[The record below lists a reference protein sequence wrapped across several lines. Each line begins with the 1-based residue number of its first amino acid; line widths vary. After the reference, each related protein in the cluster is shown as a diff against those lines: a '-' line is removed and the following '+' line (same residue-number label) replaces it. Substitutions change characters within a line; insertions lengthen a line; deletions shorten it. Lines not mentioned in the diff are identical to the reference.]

1 MSKGKILFK
10 ISGSIAAYKSAY
22 IISKLVQ
29 NGYEVK
35 AVMSEAAFEF
45 IGRATIEGLT
55 GHAVY
60 TDSFESGR
68 MMSHIDLCKW
78 ADLTLIAPATANT
91 INKLSA
97 GIGDNLLTSLF
108 LAHEWNK
115 PYLIAPAMNTKMYN
129 HPATKKSM
137 EKLISWGVKILQTD
151 TGYLACGD
159 EGEGKL
165 LDPDKIF
172 SAVENELNNST
183 KNNISVLITSGGTKE
198 NIDNVRYISNM
209 SSGKTAAAIADHF
222 IMNNYNVT
230 YLHAEDAIL
239 PAGECSKIT
248 YKSFNDLNEACRK
261 LLSENNFET
270 MIHLAA
276 VSDYSVS
283 EIEADGKSE
292 KYPLTSKLSSDISE
306 IKLTLKSNFK
316 IIDRI
321 KGYSKNKDLILVGF
335 KLVSGINGSESAA
348 KIEAIFK
355 NAAADYVVMNDLS
368 DRINTV
374 QQNFKIYGKN
384 GLQDSVDT
392 SKELAA
398 KLETIISAK
407 KK

>member
-1 MSKGKILFK
+1 MSKGKILIT

-22 IISKLVQ
+22 LISRLVQ

-35 AVMSEAAFEF
+35 AVMSEAAFKF

-60 TDSFESGR
+60 TDSFESGK

-78 ADLTLIAPATANT
+78 ADLTLLAPATANT
-91 INKLSA
+91 INKLAA

-137 EKLISWGVKILQTD
+137 ETLSKWGVKILETG

-172 SAVENELNNST
+172 TAVENELNSPVQSNL
-183 KNNISVLITSGGTKE
+183 SVLITSGGTKE
-198 NIDNVRYISNM
+198 NIDNVRYLSNM
-209 SSGKTAAAIADHF
+209 STGKTAAAISDYF
-222 IMNNYNVT
+222 IASNYNVT
-230 YLHAEDAIL
+230 YLHAEDAAL
-239 PAGECSKIT
+239 PGGTCSKISFR
-248 YKSFNDLNEACRK
+248 SFNDLNEAIK
-261 LLSENNFET
+261 VLLSGNNFDAV
-270 MIHLAA
+270 IHLAA
-276 VSDYSVS
+276 VSDYSIS
-283 EIEADGKSE
+283 KIESDGKPE
-292 KYPLTSKLSSDISE
+292 ACPLKSKLNSDISE

-316 IIDRI
+316 IIDRL
-321 KGYSKNKDLILVGF
+321 KGYSKNKNLKLVGF
-335 KLVSGINGSESAA
+335 KLVSGPKEVDSIV
-348 KIEAIFK
+348 KIESIFK
-355 NAAADYVVMNDLS
+355 NANADYVVINDLS

-374 QQNFKIYGKN
+374 QQNFKIYGKD
-384 GLQDSVDT
+384 GLRDSVDT
-392 SKELAA
+392 SEELAA
-398 KLETIISAK
+398 NLVTIISAK
-407 KK
+407 NK

>member
-1 MSKGKILFK
+1 MSKGKILIK

-22 IISKLVQ
+22 LISKLVQ

-60 TDSFESGR
+60 TSSFESGK

-78 ADLTLIAPATANT
+78 ADLTLLAPATANT

-108 LAHEWNK
+108 LAHEWDK
-115 PYLIAPAMNTKMYN
+115 PYLVAPAMNTKMYN
-129 HPATKKSM
+129 HPATKKSIDT
-137 EKLISWGVKILQTD
+137 LTRWGVKILETD

-172 SAVENELNNST
+172 TAVENELNYST
-183 KNNISVLITSGGTKE
+183 KNNLSILITSGGTKE

-209 SSGKTAAAIADHF
+209 STGKTAAAIADHF
-222 IMNNYNVT
+222 ITSNYNVT
-230 YLHAEDAIL
+230 YLHAGDAAL
-239 PAGECSKIT
+239 PGGKCSKIT
-248 YKSFNDLNEACRK
+248 YSSFDDLNKAVKE
-261 LLSENNFET
+261 LLAANNFDAV
-270 MIHLAA
+270 IHLAA

-283 EIEADGKSE
+283 GIEADGKSE
-292 KYPLTSKLSSDISE
+292 EYPLKSKLRSDISE
-306 IKLTLKSNFK
+306 LKLTLKSNFK

-321 KGYSKNKDLILVGF
+321 KEYSKNKDLTLVGF
-335 KLVSGINGSESAA
+335 KLVNEISGSESAA
-348 KIEAIFK
+348 KIESIFK
-355 NAAADYVVMNDLS
+355 NANADYVVMNDLS
-368 DRINTV
+368 DRIDTV
-374 QQNFKIYGKN
+374 QQNFKIFEKE
-384 GLQDSVDT
+384 GLLDSIET
-392 SKELAA
+392 SKELAVR
-398 KLETIISAK
+398 LETIISAK
-407 KK
+407 NK